1 MWCATKPSSLTF
13 FGSLND
19 VYSMTTQIG
28 LFTHGFSQPIQC
40 YTTHA
45 YKYVSWCSFVIFWVD
60 NHCGGTHVF
69 KQCGLPSVVYVME
82 SSPLKSRAVVI
93 HILYAFMHLW
103 WCRYDEC
110 VSRSQKE
117 KSLVW
122 DAWLWGTLFLVHLLV
137 LKIFR
142 KDALTHGVRAV
153 ERTYLIE
160 SSK

>member
-60 NHCGGTHVF
+60 NHCGGKHVCIQAMWPS
-69 KQCGLPSVVYVME
+69 KCCLCNGVLPPQVEGCCNSHSLCFYA
-82 SSPLKSRAVVI
+82 PLMVP
-93 HILYAFMHLW
+93 LW
-103 WCRYDEC
+103 WMCFKKSERK
-110 VSRSQKE
+110 VSGLGCLAMRHTIFGPFTCAQNLQKRCPY
-117 KSLVW
+117 
-122 DAWLWGTLFLVHLLV
+122 AWCEGCGTYVSDWV
-137 LKIFR
+137 Q
-142 KDALTHGVRAV
+142 
-153 ERTYLIE
+153 
-160 SSK
+160 